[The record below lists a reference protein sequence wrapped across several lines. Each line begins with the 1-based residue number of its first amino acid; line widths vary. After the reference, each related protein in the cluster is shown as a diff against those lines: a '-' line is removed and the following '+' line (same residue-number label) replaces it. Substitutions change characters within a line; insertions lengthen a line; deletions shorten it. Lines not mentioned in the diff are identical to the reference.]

1 MKQNSNMKIQ
11 DQNNRTNH
19 SDRSFF
25 SGEKNDLQI
34 MRVAVG
40 TFAGTQERLF
50 LIPDGELPGLDFAHQ
65 GGGQN

>member
-1 MKQNSNMKIQ
+1 MKIQ
-11 DQNNRTNH
+11 DQNSRANH

-25 SGEKNDLQI
+25 SGEKSDLQI
-34 MRVAVG
+34 IRVSVG

-50 LIPDGELPGLDFAHQ
+50 LVPDGELPGFDIGNQ

>member
-1 MKQNSNMKIQ
+1 MKIE
-11 DQNNRTNH
+11 DQNNRMNH
-19 SDRSFF
+19 SDSSFF

-34 MRVAVG
+34 IRVSVG

-50 LIPDGELPGLDFAHQ
+50 LVRDGELAGFDVGNQ

>member
-1 MKQNSNMKIQ
+1 MKIE
-11 DQNNRTNH
+11 DQNNRMNH
-19 SDRSFF
+19 SDSSFF

-34 MRVAVG
+34 IKGSVG

-50 LIPDGELPGLDFAHQ
+50 LVRDGELAGFDIGNQ

>member
-1 MKQNSNMKIQ
+1 MKIA
-11 DQNNRTNH
+11 DQINRTNH
-19 SDRSFF
+19 SDYSFF

-34 MRVAVG
+34 VRVSVG

-50 LIPDGELPGLDFAHQ
+50 LVRDGELAGFDIGNQ

>member
-1 MKQNSNMKIQ
+1 M
-11 DQNNRTNH
+11 NH
-19 SDRSFF
+19 SDPSFF

-34 MRVAVG
+34 IRASVG

-50 LIPDGELPGLDFAHQ
+50 IVRDGELAGFDIGNQ

>member
-1 MKQNSNMKIQ
+1 MKIQ

-25 SGEKNDLQI
+25 SGEKNDPQI
-34 MRVAVG
+34 IRVSVG

-50 LIPDGELPGLDFAHQ
+50 LVWDGELLGFDIGNQ